1 MFRVHLFFQYAE
13 PRRFDLGKVR
23 FRMCFE
29 SICYFNMPRK
39 LTQLGVSFFSI
50 NEKFRYVRAIWQ
62 SLKEILS
69 LENSKFIKG
78 TQSNIR
84 VGAVDLGITL
94 HLGC

>member
-1 MFRVHLFFQYAE
+1 
-13 PRRFDLGKVR
+13 
-23 FRMCFE
+23 MCFE
-29 SICYFNMPRK
+29 SICFFQYAEKTNSI
-39 LTQLGVSFFSI
+39 GVSFFSI
-50 NEKFRYVRAIWQ
+50 SEKFRYVRAIWQ

>member
-1 MFRVHLFFQYAE
+1 MSSPFFFQYAE
-13 PRRFDLGKVR
+13 KTN
-23 FRMCFE
+23 
-29 SICYFNMPRK
+29 SI
-39 LTQLGVSFFSI
+39 GVSFFFISG
-50 NEKFRYVRAIWQ
+50 KFRYVRAIWQ

>member
-13 PRRFDLGKVR
+13 KTNP
-23 FRMCFE
+23 
-29 SICYFNMPRK
+29 I
-39 LTQLGVSFFSI
+39 GVSFFSI
-50 NEKFRYVRAIWQ
+50 SGKFRYVRAIWQ